1 MIGQIIRGNQ
11 TTMAVISHEESY
23 DVPMEEPTVR
33 SYRIRGTR
41 ITGPQ
46 QVALDKHWDS
56 YGIEQSTNLLDITS
70 LFPDVKQVILEI
82 GFGMGEATAL
92 IGREFPESGFLAV
105 DVHRP
110 VVGKLFALIHVYGLK
125 NLRVIQGDAHLIVH
139 DMIADKSLD
148 GIHLFFPDPW
158 PKKRHNK
165 RRIVNAEFL
174 ALIAPKLKDGGFIHI
189 ATDWVPYAEYIE
201 EVFAA
206 SSLFTGGKV
215 DRPEWRPVTRF
226 EGQGIT
232 KDHQVNDFRFIKS

>member
-1 MIGQIIRGNQ
+1 
-11 TTMAVISHEESY
+11 
-23 DVPMEEPTVR
+23 MEEPTVR

-46 QVALDKHWDS
+46 QLALDTHWDA
-56 YGIEQSTNLLDITS
+56 YGIEQSTDRLDLTA
-70 LFPDVKQVILEI
+70 LFPNSSQIILEI

-92 IGREFPESGFLAV
+92 IGRAFPEIGFIAV

-110 VVGKLFALIHVYGLK
+110 GVGKLFAQIHEYGLN

-139 DMIADKSLD
+139 DMIEDQSLD

-165 RRIVNAEFL
+165 RRIVNADFL

-189 ATDWVPYAEYIE
+189 ATDWVPYAECIE

-206 SSLFTGGKV
+206 STLFSGGKV
-215 DRPEWRPVTRF
+215 ERPEWRPVTRF

-232 KDHQVNDFRFIKS
+232 KDHQVNDFRYIKN